1 MWAALGRSYE
11 GVAREAFAK
20 LQTLDADSPY
30 IWLLAADVMTVEEKY
45 PQAFSLIRKAQT
57 ALPTLPGVHHTLA
70 RVYLASGHADWAA
83 VAQKRAEEEQPACG
97 TVPVACA
104 YLSGKLEDVIA
115 RTAAASQPTA
125 LYWRARAA
133 NDLAARS
140 FDTLEKLPPS
150 VERYVVRAGIARDQ
164 NQPLEAATQLR
175 EALKLA
181 PGDPSLERELAGALY
196 AARDFEGALPLL
208 EKLYS
213 MAPDAPDLQVA
224 LGEALLQAQ
233 QVDRAVGLL
242 TKAVAAVP
250 SMLPAHASLGR
261 ALVQSGEFEKAIPH
275 LEKALAE
282 DAGRQRALPAGAGDA
297 AHRQAGTGEDP
308 ARRIPETIASCR
320 PGRSDDTPGRTCD
333 HASGSVTSRSCP
345 RQARRRPACAR
356 TASAPRRVAQS
367 WPTRVRR
374 ARPASMDDA

>member
-1 MWAALGRSYE
+1 M
-11 GVAREAFAK
+11 
-20 LQTLDADSPY
+20 
-30 IWLLAADVMTVEEKY
+30 
-45 PQAFSLIRKAQT
+45 
-57 ALPTLPGVHHTLA
+57 
-70 RVYLASGHADWAA
+70 
-83 VAQKRAEEEQPACG
+83 
-97 TVPVACA
+97 
-104 YLSGKLEDVIA
+104 
-115 RTAAASQPTA
+115 
-125 LYWRARAA
+125 
-133 NDLAARS
+133 
-140 FDTLEKLPPS
+140 
-150 VERYVVRAGIARDQ
+150 RAGIARDQ

-181 PGDPSLERELAGALY
+181 PGDPGLERELAGALY

-282 DAGRQRALPAGAGDA
+282 DAGRQRALPTGAGDA
-297 AHRQAGTGEDP
+297 THRQAGTGEDP

-320 PGRSDDTPGRTCD
+320 PCRSDDAPGRARD
-333 HASGSVTSRSCP
+333 HASGSVTSTNP
-345 RQARRRPACAR
+345 VHARRGDDLLAPGRPLHLDAR
-356 TASAPRRVAQS
+356 RSRGRPESDVHALQDGRRV
-367 WPTRVRR
+367 T
-374 ARPASMDDA
+374 